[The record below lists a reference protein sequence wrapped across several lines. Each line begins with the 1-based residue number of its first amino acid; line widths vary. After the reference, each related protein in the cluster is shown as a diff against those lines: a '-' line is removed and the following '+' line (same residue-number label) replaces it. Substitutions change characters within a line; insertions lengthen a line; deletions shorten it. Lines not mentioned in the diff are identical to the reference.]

1 MPDTITPVQR
11 KILSLPEEYL
21 RSNVSFVQ
29 DYTVNILGF
38 IPVGFFFSA
47 YLVKATRKRKAV
59 AYLIVL
65 LLGVGLSLLIE
76 LAQAWLPMRYS
87 SLVDVACNAAGT
99 VLGIAAFRLFAAK
112 GGLLQERRE
121 G

>member
-38 IPVGFFFSA
+38 IPAGFFFA
-47 YLVKATRKRKAV
+47 AFLLKAFPKRRMAV
-59 AYLIVL
+59 CLAAVL
-65 LLGVGLSLLIE
+65 LGSGLSLLIE
-76 LAQAWLPMRYS
+76 LAQAWLPMRDS

-99 VLGIAAFRLFAAK
+99 VLGVLIFRVFN
-112 GGLLQERRE
+112 QRD
-121 G
+121 